1 MSCPNCISGSLSNG
15 KYICTTEDYRVVDSS
30 DDLVWVI
37 VTHNIPNDEEEINSS
52 DNIKYCICK
61 HWEM

>member
-30 DDLVWVI
+30 DDLVWII
-37 VTHNIPNDEEEINSS
+37 VTHDIPNDNEEIN
-52 DNIKYCICK
+52 DYENIKYCICK
-61 HWEM
+61 HWEK

>member
-30 DDLVWVI
+30 DDLVWII
-37 VTHNIPNDEEEINSS
+37 VTHDIPNNDDEIN
-52 DNIKYCICK
+52 DYENITYCICK
-61 HWEM
+61 HWEK